1 MSFVEGFLTAPS
13 PGMVSAIVLNEHYP
27 SEEAY
32 LEALAEA
39 LRVEYETIVD
49 SGFLLQLDC
58 PDLARERH
66 NTYQDQ
72 PLEDFLGFAGRVIDA
87 INHALRN
94 IPRDRVRMHVC
105 WGNYEG
111 PHDCDVPLEDV
122 IPVMRRAKVGGFVLP
137 FANPRHAHEFRYVK
151 DLLVDDEQTIVA
163 GVIDTTTNFV
173 EHPEV
178 VADRLERV
186 AAVIG
191 DPQSSNGWNR
201 LRLRIHRGQGTR
213 CRGCR
218 VGQARGA
225 QRRRQ
230 ARVLALVLEWSE
242 RRGPAACSRRIQ
254 KQQLWEECHVQ
265 SVHQRPQVRRRPPPL
280 LCASLALFSTA
291 ATAAETW
298 KFYMHQSAPNFATS
312 RGAKLLT
319 EEIEK
324 ATNGELKMQLHLSGT
339 LQISPSDITKAV
351 GENIVQLGD
360 DLFNSG
366 NIPLAGIPRLP
377 MLVQSYEDFTKA
389 AAVLQPYIEKAFAAK
404 GSTVLAA
411 YSYPMQV
418 VWGKKKLES
427 LEDIKGLKLRVAAP
441 EQGEFV
447 RRFGGT
453 SITMSAPEVPSALD
467 RGVVDGIFTAGV
479 GAVLWKDLLKYGFLI
494 VVNVNNSYIIAN
506 TEAFNKLSP
515 DLQAKLR
522 KVAADI
528 GRWNQDTMKTE
539 EAASQKTLGDAGY
552 VLTQAKPAEIAK
564 AVETMK
570 PYWDEWA
577 KSRGPEVVEAL
588 GKVRAALGR

>member
-1 MSFVEGFLTAPS
+1 MFKQLSKTA
-13 PGMVSAIVLNEHYP
+13 SA
-27 SEEAY
+27 
-32 LEALAEA
+32 
-39 LRVEYETIVD
+39 T
-49 SGFLLQLDC
+49 
-58 PDLARERH
+58 
-66 NTYQDQ
+66 
-72 PLEDFLGFAGRVIDA
+72 
-87 INHALRN
+87 
-94 IPRDRVRMHVC
+94 
-105 WGNYEG
+105 
-111 PHDCDVPLEDV
+111 
-122 IPVMRRAKVGGFVLP
+122 
-137 FANPRHAHEFRYVK
+137 
-151 DLLVDDEQTIVA
+151 
-163 GVIDTTTNFV
+163 
-173 EHPEV
+173 
-178 VADRLERV
+178 V
-186 AAVIG
+186 AA
-191 DPQSSNGWNR
+191 
-201 LRLRIHRGQGTR
+201 
-213 CRGCR
+213 
-218 VGQARGA
+218 
-225 QRRRQ
+225 
-230 ARVLALVLEWSE
+230 
-242 RRGPAACSRRIQ
+242 AA
-254 KQQLWEECHVQ
+254 V
-265 SVHQRPQVRRRPPPL
+265 
-280 LCASLALFSTA
+280 CASLALLSTGA
-291 ATAAETW
+291 AAAETW

-339 LQISPSDITKAV
+339 LQIAPSDITKAV

-377 MLVQSYEDFTKA
+377 MLVQSYEDFAKA

-418 VWGKKKLES
+418 VWGKKKLEA
-427 LEDIKGLKLRVAAP
+427 LDDIKGLKLRVAAP

-479 GAVLWKDLLKYGFLI
+479 GAVLWKDLLKYGFLM

-528 GRWNQDTMKTE
+528 GRWNQETMKTE

-564 AVETMK
+564 AVDTMK

-577 KSRGPEVVEAL
+577 KTRGPEVVEAL

>member
-1 MSFVEGFLTAPS
+1 MFSQLAKTVSSTA
-13 PGMVSAIVLNEHYP
+13 
-27 SEEAY
+27 
-32 LEALAEA
+32 
-39 LRVEYETIVD
+39 
-49 SGFLLQLDC
+49 
-58 PDLARERH
+58 
-66 NTYQDQ
+66 
-72 PLEDFLGFAGRVIDA
+72 
-87 INHALRN
+87 
-94 IPRDRVRMHVC
+94 
-105 WGNYEG
+105 
-111 PHDCDVPLEDV
+111 
-122 IPVMRRAKVGGFVLP
+122 
-137 FANPRHAHEFRYVK
+137 
-151 DLLVDDEQTIVA
+151 
-163 GVIDTTTNFV
+163 
-173 EHPEV
+173 
-178 VADRLERV
+178 
-186 AAVIG
+186 AA
-191 DPQSSNGWNR
+191 
-201 LRLRIHRGQGTR
+201 T
-213 CRGCR
+213 
-218 VGQARGA
+218 AF
-225 QRRRQ
+225 
-230 ARVLALVLEWSE
+230 
-242 RRGPAACSRRIQ
+242 
-254 KQQLWEECHVQ
+254 
-265 SVHQRPQVRRRPPPL
+265 
-280 LCASLALFSTA
+280 CASLAMFNSGA
-291 ATAAETW
+291 AAAETW

-339 LQISPSDITKAV
+339 LQISPSNITMAV

-377 MLVQSYEDFTKA
+377 MLVQSYADFEKA
-389 AAVLQPYIEKAFAAK
+389 AAVLQPYIEKAFATK

-479 GAVLWKDLLKYGFLI
+479 GAVLWKDLLKYGFLM

-506 TEAFNKLSP
+506 TAAFNKLSP
-515 DLQAKLR
+515 NLQAKLR
-522 KVAADI
+522 KVAQDI

-539 EAASQKTLGDAGY
+539 EGASQKTLADAGY
-552 VLTQAKPAEIAK
+552 VLTQAKPAEVTR
-564 AVETMK
+564 AVDTMK

-577 KSRGPEVVEAL
+577 KTRGPEVVEAL